1 MKRSIIVA
9 LMVMSASFISL
20 AQSKSVETG
29 RQKADEAAIR
39 EQRQEVRRELL
50 EMRSASQDVNSLVPA
65 DFNDTDSF
73 GRNVKFLG
81 SLYAGTLYVYKSCDP
96 AVLLADLQL
105 TLAPDDKCA
114 VHDYASPTPTPMPT
128 TTVFDPVWQITIPKN
143 TVSNVI
149 YPLLNNGVAYD
160 SINGNSGPAFVQ
172 YTPRLTIVS
181 DAFNDPA
188 AVDEQGNPLNGS
200 LTVSLSGSRVRNF
213 TVAPGDF
220 VSDLDNYASVA
231 GRGLSRAYFRS
242 IGLPNSV
249 INDLFKKEMTL
260 KFGIRARVAG
270 PIDYANFFYSFRLMG
285 Q

>member
-1 MKRSIIVA
+1 MKRSIFIA
-9 LMVMSASFISL
+9 MIMASAFFGSF
-20 AQSKSVETG
+20 AQSKDDKT
-29 RQKADEAAIR
+29 AIR
-39 EQRQEVRRELL
+39 EQRVEASREMK
-50 EMRSASQDVNSLVPA
+50 EMKSGSQASDSLVPA

-73 GRNVKFLG
+73 GQNVKFLG

-114 VHDYASPTPTPMPT
+114 VHDYAAQTPTLMQT

-160 SINGNSGPAFVQ
+160 SINGNTGQASVR

-181 DAFNDPA
+181 DALNDPA
-188 AVDEQGNPLNGS
+188 AVDADGNPLNGS
-200 LTVSLSGSRVRNF
+200 LTVSLAGSRVRGF
-213 TVAPGDF
+213 TVVPGEF
-220 VSDLDNYASVA
+220 MSDLDNYASVA
-231 GRGLSRAYFRS
+231 GRGLSRAYFRAL
-242 IGLPNSV
+242 GLPNSV
-249 INDLFKKEMTL
+249 INNLFKKEMTL
-260 KFGIRARVAG
+260 KFGITARVTG
-270 PIDYANFFYSFRLMG
+270 PIDYAHFSYTFRLLG